1 MGAYRGRRCANLPL
15 PRNVVGVL
23 CHRKALLVVLERL
36 GKAGGVVRA
45 ERRVRVA
52 KVTAGA
58 GAGREILGGH
68 RELEPPLV
76 VRDRFGVVPNRG
88 VRVAQVAQS
97 PALARLVIKR
107 RRDLQRLFVV
117 PFWGRLEQSFCGNNL
132 SPNRRT
138 VEHDPHATADAPP
151 AQRKELSSATLLPR
165 A

>member
-1 MGAYRGRRCANLPL
+1 MCTSANAARDCQLAIWVHMGRRRCTNLPL
-15 PRNVVGVL
+15 PWNVVGVL

-36 GKAGGVVRA
+36 GKAGRVVRA
-45 ERRVRVA
+45 ERRVRIA

-76 VRDRFGVVPNRG
+76 VRDRFGIVPNRG

-107 RRDLQRLFVV
+107 RGDFQRLFVV
-117 PFWGRLEQSFCGNNL
+117 PFGGGWTSRFAEMM
-132 SPNRRT
+132 
-138 VEHDPHATADAPP
+138 
-151 AQRKELSSATLLPR
+151 
-165 A
+165 